1 MARLGVPQLVIGK
14 HDGHSV
20 LIKLVAVDGVIHISV
35 EEFERVIADTRSE
48 VIEESVERVDKL
60 MINTVCNPLI
70 KTREQIDTYLQ
81 CIRDAK
87 KAIRGESDD
96 N

>member
-1 MARLGVPQLVIGK
+1 MTVEIPKDTDIIEIVGLKEWLTD
-14 HDGHSV
+14 HDKQ
-20 LIKLVAVDGVIHISV
+20 IRA
-35 EEFERVIADTRSE
+35 E
-48 VIEESVERVDKL
+48 VVEESVERVDRL

-70 KTREQIDTYLQ
+70 STREKIDAYLQ

>member
-1 MARLGVPQLVIGK
+1 MKCWYDDNITCL
-14 HDGHSV
+14 DDCE
-20 LIKLVAVDGVIHISV
+20 LIENCKDR
-35 EEFERVIADTRSE
+35 ERMLEIREE
-48 VIEESVERVDKL
+48 VIEESVERVDRL

-70 KTREQIDTYLQ
+70 STREEIDVYLQ